1 MSNAT
6 NSNSVSPLGGRGGNV
21 SVIGAGQMGNG
32 IAHVFAQAGFS
43 VTLIDVNATQLEK
56 AIATIGKN
64 FDRQIAKGTI
74 TEDAKITALN
84 NITTNTDIA
93 TGVAKAQL
101 VVEAATENI
110 DLKLKIFKAIDE
122 AAPQGCIL
130 ASNTSSISITKIAAA
145 TKCPQSVIGMHFMN
159 PVPVMKLV
167 EIINGYATSKEV
179 TNSIVELSK
188 TLGKVPCVVNDY
200 PGFVANRILMPMIN
214 EAITTLFEGV
224 AGVAEIDT
232 VMKLGMAHPMGP
244 LQLADFIGLD
254 TCLSILNVLHDGFGN
269 PKYAPCPL
277 LVNMVMAGKL
287 GVKTGEGFYRYTSGS
302 KELVVSESFK

>member
-1 MSNAT
+1 MAIKS
-6 NSNSVSPLGGRGGNV
+6 V

-56 AIATIGKN
+56 AVATIGKN

-93 TGVAKAQL
+93 TGVANTQL

-145 TKCPQSVIGMHFMN
+145 TKRPQSVIGMHFMN

-179 TNSIVELSK
+179 TNTIVELSK

-287 GVKTGEGFYRYTSGS
+287 GVKTGEGFYMYTSGT
-302 KELVVSESFK
+302 KDLMVSESF